1 MTSARSVL
9 RARGCASFTS
19 RALACALSI
28 SGCCAPFVAAPLLS
42 GCAPNAAAPSS
53 QSAEI
58 PVHRVVLYQNGV
70 GYFERVGK
78 VDGNVLT
85 LQIRPSQINDILKSL
100 TVIDRAKG
108 RAVSVSLPLEENADR
123 LLNELPEQVRNAG
136 GLLEVL
142 RVFRG
147 AHVSVQGGKG
157 SVAGR
162 VIGVENLQTDAG
174 DEVAADWRLSLK
186 TAEGGVVVYP
196 VADIRRVDLHDRT
209 LSVGLERSLDVSL
222 GEGGWKPIALSIR
235 LAGEGPHDLLASY
248 IVEMPRWKP
257 AYRLVL
263 DEGKAPLLQAWAAVD
278 NVSGEGWSDV
288 RLSLVSGSPISFKYN
303 LHAPQYADRVDLTP
317 VGLPRAE
324 APPPPEA
331 PGMVR
336 AEMLEKKA
344 ASRRKAASGAMDAKE
359 EEASEYS
366 YGDDEDAAGGFAP
379 KPAPAPAAAEAVGI
393 SSEALLQQQGEE
405 AEATRVGALFRY
417 DVSDPVTIPDRSSTL
432 VSIVNQRVK
441 GQEVVYFRPEL
452 TTFAVQSHPYRAVK
466 FTNGT
471 GFTLEKGPITVYSSG
486 TFVGEGFVERM
497 ESGVTSFLTFAIDGS
512 VLLDTHGGSREEG
525 LHLLRIQDGRIVS
538 EVQEIQT
545 TTYEV
550 TNRHDE
556 AVTAYIRSAKRS
568 GWKLKN
574 EIAGTVDTPEAM
586 IVPLVVAGGKSA
598 KVDVEWWRRAERTVA
613 VDSRQVED
621 LFRVYL
627 RGGKAP
633 PKLAAALEEI
643 LKLKSEVNEATK
655 EEQRLREQHDTLS
668 RDQDRVRANLNT
680 LRKTQG
686 NHQLKAD
693 LARKLGTLEEELGKL
708 SGQLVQ
714 LSEKRAEL
722 EAKMRA
728 LIGTISLESR

>member
-1 MTSARSVL
+1 
-9 RARGCASFTS
+9 
-19 RALACALSI
+19 
-28 SGCCAPFVAAPLLS
+28 
-42 GCAPNAAAPSS
+42 
-53 QSAEI
+53 
-58 PVHRVVLYQNGV
+58 
-70 GYFERVGK
+70 
-78 VDGNVLT
+78 
-85 LQIRPSQINDILKSL
+85 
-100 TVIDRAKG
+100 
-108 RAVSVSLPLEENADR
+108 
-123 LLNELPEQVRNAG
+123 
-136 GLLEVL
+136 
-142 RVFRG
+142 
-147 AHVSVQGGKG
+147 
-157 SVAGR
+157 
-162 VIGVENLQTDAG
+162 
-174 DEVAADWRLSLK
+174 
-186 TAEGGVVVYP
+186 
-196 VADIRRVDLHDRT
+196 
-209 LSVGLERSLDVSL
+209 
-222 GEGGWKPIALSIR
+222 
-235 LAGEGPHDLLASY
+235 
-248 IVEMPRWKP
+248 
-257 AYRLVL
+257 
-263 DEGKAPLLQAWAAVD
+263 LLQAWAAVD

-288 RLSLVSGSPISFKYN
+288 HLSLVSGSPISFKYN

-344 ASRRKAASGAMDAKE
+344 ASRRKAASGPMDAKE

-366 YGDDEDAAGGFAP
+366 YGDDEDSAGGFAP
-379 KPAPAPAAAEAVGI
+379 KPAPAPVAPAATEAFGI

-405 AEATRVGALFRY
+405 AEATQVGALFRY

-432 VSIVNQRVK
+432 VSIVNQRVT

-452 TTFAVQSHPYRAVK
+452 TTYAVQSHPYRAVK

-512 VLLDTHGGSREEG
+512 VLLDTHGGAREEG
-525 LHLLRIQDGRIVS
+525 LQLLKIQDGRIVS

-550 TNRHDE
+550 TNRHPK
-556 AVTAYIRSAKRS
+556 AITAYIRSEKRS

-574 EIAGTVDTPEAM
+574 EVSGTVDTPEAM
-586 IVPLVVAGGKSA
+586 IVPLVVPGGKSA

-613 VDSRQVED
+613 IDSRQVED

-643 LKLKSEVNEATK
+643 LALKAQVNTTLK
-655 EEQRLREQHDTLS
+655 EEQRLRAQHDTLS

-686 NHQLKAD
+686 NHQLKAE
-693 LARKLGTLEEELGKL
+693 LARKLGNLEEELGKL
-708 SGQLVQ
+708 SGQLVA
-714 LSEKRAEL
+714 LSEKRAEI
-722 EAKMRA
+722 EAKMRV
-728 LIGTISLESR
+728 LIGTISLDSR